1 MRLLNC
7 STFQLETF
15 VDSAVPPY
23 AILSHRWQD
32 GEVLFEDIASGQAS
46 EKFGYKKLEETC
58 LQASREGFGYVWVDT
73 CCIDKSSSSELSEA
87 INSMYRWY
95 TQAAVC
101 YAYLFDVPDGIDPEQ
116 DAVFAQSEWFCRG
129 WTLQELVAP
138 AHMEFFSRGWMFLG
152 AKSTLTG
159 VLSRATGIDVHVLT
173 GTTHLS
179 SVSVAKRMSWAA
191 KRQTTRLEDQAY
203 CLMGLFD
210 VNIPMIYGEGKKAF
224 IRLQE
229 EIMRNTDDETLF
241 AWREKDAATNPR
253 YPYGLLAKSP
263 ACFEDSGNFVPL
275 RKRFRPAFSMTNKGL
290 QITIRLAHYHANVH
304 IGLINC
310 SAHPGRAEYIGIY
323 LRRTSATHDV
333 LKSRSSKQNI
343 PVKGRDVPMSMG
355 TDQYVRIR
363 AHEFVGE
370 QSYSTVD
377 CSIYVRQNIE
387 LWSPVNSHASDILQL
402 RRIPPLEQGY
412 EKDMTFGAFRSD
424 LGNEIFVH
432 CPWGQKLA
440 AVLVFERKTPV
451 DDHKSPLR
459 NHPGGG
465 TKFAVLFGSS
475 DQLPIAVDV
484 LEWTEGL
491 IRPRLLKLARNR
503 RQQSLHDDLDKAVL
517 SKLATSFNP
526 QSPGVRMS
534 LGNDY
539 IQVDVHR
546 VVDDCGTCYVAD
558 VSASFDPTE
567 PAPTSPSH
575 STTDLVQEA
584 PITHGATGVKNG
596 CQDQPRSKGI
606 SRI

>member
-7 STFQLETF
+7 STLHLETF

-32 GEVLFEDIASGQAS
+32 GEALFEDIANGQAS
-46 EKFGYKKLEETC
+46 EKFGYKKLEEAC
-58 LQASREGFGYVWVDT
+58 LQASREGFAYVWIDT

-95 TQAAVC
+95 SQAAVC

-138 AHMEFFSRGWMFLG
+138 AHMEFFSQGWMFLG

-159 VLSRATGIDVHVLT
+159 VLSGATGIDVHVLT

-210 VNIPMIYGEGKKAF
+210 VNMPMIYGEGSKAF

-241 AWREKDAATNPR
+241 AWKEKGASTNPR

-263 ACFEDSGNFVPL
+263 ACFEDSGNFVPFRERL
-275 RKRFRPAFSMTNKGL
+275 RPAFSMTNKGL
-290 QITIRLAHYHANVH
+290 QITLPLEHRRGNVYM
-304 IGLINC
+304 GMLNC
-310 SAHPGRAEYIGIY
+310 TPHSGRSGFIGIY
-323 LRRTSATHDV
+323 LRKTNGVHDE
-333 LKSRSSKQNI
+333 LKFE
-343 PVKGRDVPMSMG
+343 GAE
-355 TDQYVRIR
+355 QYVRIR
-363 AHEFVGE
+363 AHELVGQVIAGPE
-370 QSYSTVD
+370 IR
-377 CSIYVRQNIE
+377 SIYVRQNTG
-387 LWSPVNSHASDILQL
+387 LWSPETSQASDILRLCQ
-402 RRIPPLEQGY
+402 IPHLEQGY
-412 EKDMTFGAFRSD
+412 EKVTKIGVSKPE
-424 LGNEIFVH
+424 LGNDVFFH
-432 CPWGQKLA
+432 CSYGQNLA
-440 AVLVFERKTPV
+440 AILVLERKTPM
-451 DDHKSPLR
+451 DHQKSPLPNR
-459 NHPGGG
+459 PGEG

-484 LEWTEGL
+484 CEWTVGL
-491 IRPRLLKLARNR
+491 IKPFWSESAW
-503 RQQSLHDDLDKAVL
+503 SLREKIQ
-517 SKLATSFNP
+517 LATAGFSTRAKFFNP
-526 QSPGVRMS
+526 QPPGRRMK
-534 LGNDY
+534 LGDDY

-567 PAPTSPSH
+567 PAQTSPSH
-575 STTDLVQEA
+575 SAIDLVQGA
-584 PITHGATGVKNG
+584 PITHGATSVKSG
-596 CQDQPRSKGI
+596 CQDLPKSKGI
-606 SRI
+606 SRIWANIRHVSKR